1 MSEPSSSVPR
11 DGQAAARHS
20 AGTGGALSAF
30 LCWLV
35 LLAAIAVFAAVS
47 FIRSEHRA
55 QADLRYALAG
65 EQRSVAA
72 ATTALAE
79 DLATGTVPAAS
90 RVAALRARSL
100 ELLARIPSRPVADLP
115 AEWERLATGLDF
127 IEAQWARILEF
138 QAGVEALRGQA
149 RDLREDS
156 ERLGEV
162 LAGAGVVPPGRA
174 EALAITSRQFVGE
187 LDRSRPTDPAG
198 LERAR
203 ELLEV
208 HARVRGFLAAELA
221 RQPAAAPRTEGTPV
235 PNPELAAIEPRLDAV
250 RKRLDGV
257 LSTAV
262 ALESVSA
269 EIRQLAEGS
278 ARVVALLP
286 KFDARSGPA
295 PTLLGHSFETWLLGS
310 ASLALAGLL
319 GLFRRHGRLLRAEA
333 ARLDRAWGEAAE
345 SDWRARGLV
354 RDLLRAIHSLD
365 RRGTADGAP
374 KDHGDLEGSVREA
387 TASLPRIVARRA
399 QIAAALLSAR
409 ESLRSRLA
417 AARDAVLAHLGA
429 GRGEL
434 DPTPLLE
441 LERTFRE
448 ATLFAMAA
456 LVREIRATVS
466 EHEFEPVPG
475 ETDPAE
481 AIGATT
487 LAGNAPETVRGVAAR
502 AFDLLEAGLE
512 RVLAGEEEGHAAFL
526 FLLDDLRVVRGKAPF
541 SSSLD
546 FDPDLTRP
554 AATGASRAGGLRTD
568 AARMLPTFRK
578 GLLEWAAG
586 FGDGNS
592 AAKLMRGSASVLARA
607 AEDAGLSEGGFWS
620 AAAAFC
626 AALCERAIPA
636 GPAVRRLLEELAET
650 FEETAERED
659 RPPPPDRLLRDL
671 LIYIALAESDHEELG
686 GVRTAFELERHPL
699 AIPGPH
705 AETGL
710 GGDTSAGLSED
721 LIQQLEGIKAALD
734 RIDRPSET
742 PPGPPPAP

>member
-1 MSEPSSSVPR
+1 MLL
-11 DGQAAARHS
+11 
-20 AGTGGALSAF
+20 GAL
-30 LCWLV
+30 
-35 LLAAIAVFAAVS
+35 AVFAAVS

-65 EQRSVAA
+65 EQRSAAA

-79 DLATGTVPAAS
+79 DFAAGTVPAAS
-90 RVAALRARSL
+90 RVAALRTRSL

-127 IEAQWARILEF
+127 IEAQRARILEF

-156 ERLGEV
+156 ERLAGV
-162 LAGAGVVPPGRA
+162 LAGAGVVPSGRA
-174 EALAITSRQFVGE
+174 EALAITSRQFAGE
-187 LDRSRPTDPAG
+187 IDRSRPTDPAG

-208 HARVRGFLAAELA
+208 HAYVRGLLAAELA
-221 RQPAAAPRTEGTPV
+221 RQPTAAPPAGGTPV
-235 PNPELAAIEPRLDAV
+235 PNTELAAIEPRIDAVRRRLDAV
-250 RKRLDGV
+250 LAM
-257 LSTAV
+257 AV

-269 EIRQLAEGS
+269 ELRQLAEGS
-278 ARVVALLP
+278 TRVVALLP

-295 PTLLGHSFETWLLGS
+295 PALLGHSLETWLLGS
-310 ASLALAGLL
+310 AALALAGLL
-319 GLFRRHGRLLRAEA
+319 GLFRRHVRLLRAEA
-333 ARLDRAWGEAAE
+333 AGLDRAWGEAAE

-354 RDLLRAIHSLD
+354 RDLLRAVDSLD
-365 RRGTADGAP
+365 RRGTVNGAP

-409 ESLRSRLA
+409 ESLRRRLA

-434 DPTPLLE
+434 DPAPLLE
-441 LERTFRE
+441 IERTFRE

-456 LVREIRATVS
+456 LVREIRAAVS
-466 EHEFEPVPG
+466 ENELEPAPG
-475 ETDPAE
+475 EAEATE
-481 AIGATT
+481 AIGASTP
-487 LAGNAPETVRGVAAR
+487 AGNASEASETVRGVAAR
-502 AFDLLEAGLE
+502 AFDLLEASLE
-512 RVLAGEEEGHAAFL
+512 RVLAGEEEGHTAFI
-526 FLLDDLRVVRGKAPF
+526 FLLDNLRVVRGKAPF

-554 AATGASRAGGLRTD
+554 TATGASRAADLRTD

-586 FGDGNS
+586 SGDGNP
-592 AAKLMRGSASVLARA
+592 AAKLMRGSVSVLARA
-607 AEDAGLSEGGFWS
+607 AEDGRLPEGGFWS

-626 AALCERAIPA
+626 TALCERAIPA
-636 GPAVRRLLEELAET
+636 GPAVRRLMEELAET

-671 LIYIALAESDHEELG
+671 LIYIALAESDHAELEE
-686 GVRTAFELERHPL
+686 VRAAFELERYPL
-699 AIPGPH
+699 AIPDPH
-705 AETGL
+705 AETGSEAE
-710 GGDTSAGLSED
+710 DPSAGLSGE

-742 PPGPPPAP
+742 TPGPPPAP